1 MKTKT
6 EQKVITNLKD
16 VLGLIEK
23 TLPCRFKVDG
33 REVELAVKRAMPA
46 LQEKRR
52 ELMRAVQPPYVK
64 ERNDYDALAPQYLAR
79 RDQAALQ
86 ARSLTVYQCCPDVA
100 AMKPGLLDAATIH
113 LFVSGMG
120 LPESILEM
128 IELTAL
134 AGGLDLEVDKRANFT
149 LPAGSES

>member
-1 MKTKT
+1 MK
-6 EQKVITNLKD
+6 EQKPITNLKD
-16 VLGLIEK
+16 VLALIEAPQK
-23 TLPCRFKVDG
+23 CNFKLGGVS
-33 REVELAVKRAMPA
+33 VELTVKRAMPP
-46 LQEKRR
+46 LMEKRR

-64 ERNDYDALAPQYLAR
+64 DRNDYDALNPGYLAR

-86 ARSLTVYQCCPDVA
+86 ARALTVYQCCPDIA
-100 AMKPGLLDAATIH
+100 GMKPGLLDPAGIH
-113 LFVSGMG
+113 QFVGGMG
-120 LPESILEM
+120 LPEAILEM